1 MNNQTNMDY
10 FDTLNYNHT
19 IIDSNLFVVVV
30 LFGMILELF
39 VPFVDNNTIWVVILK
54 VFDPVAILDIAV
66 LLKLV
71 NLYFV
76 N

>member
-1 MNNQTNMDY
+1 MNN
-10 FDTLNYNHT
+10 HP

-30 LFGMILELF
+30 LFDMILELVVLF
-39 VPFVDNNTIWVVILK
+39 VGNNTIQVVILE
-54 VFDPVAILDIAV
+54 VFDPVAILDIVV